1 MRMIAEAPR
10 VWAWYWQRRSYPVI
24 VIKMP
29 PKEKGFW
36 GAMDKDN
43 QFGDLYDMQI
53 RRWEPTTGVREAR
66 FNTRAPH
73 IDRHYDPEPGTFD
86 FAIMKI
92 GTGMYKIVPVDPL
105 VPGEYCT
112 GLHRLPTNFE
122 RLYCFG
128 IDPPR

>member
-1 MRMIAEAPR
+1 
-10 VWAWYWQRRSYPVI
+10 
-24 VIKMP
+24 MP
-29 PKEKGFW
+29 PKGHGFL
-36 GAMDKDN
+36 ASMDNDD
-43 QFGDLYDMQI
+43 QFRDLYDMQI

-92 GTGMYKIVPVDPL
+92 GTCPYKIVPVDPL
-105 VPGEYCT
+105 VPEEYCT